1 MLHQNSSSCLSP
13 RERDINCS
21 AYELIHSREAVLT
34 YSSRVRLQLKGTMRE
49 EHIAVLGQFCAKII
63 TNFSQ
68 LQYTPTLTIHIVLN
82 NKTLTLTS
90 QGYAQCKTRESL

>member
-1 MLHQNSSSCLSP
+1 
-13 RERDINCS
+13 
-21 AYELIHSREAVLT
+21 
-34 YSSRVRLQLKGTMRE
+34 MRE
-49 EHIAVLGQFCAKII
+49 EHIAVLDQFWAKII

-90 QGYAQCKTRESL
+90 QCYAQ

>member
-21 AYELIHSREAVLT
+21 VYELIHSREAVLI
-34 YSSRVRLQLKGTMRE
+34 YSSRVRLQPKGAIRE
-49 EHIAVLGQFCAKII
+49 EHIAVLGQFRAEDI

-68 LQYTPTLTIHIVLN
+68 LQYTSTLAIHIVLN

-90 QGYAQCKTRESL
+90 QGYTQ

>member
-1 MLHQNSSSCLSP
+1 
-13 RERDINCS
+13 
-21 AYELIHSREAVLT
+21 
-34 YSSRVRLQLKGTMRE
+34 MRE

-82 NKTLTLTS
+82 NKTLTLT
-90 QGYAQCKTRESL
+90 

>member
-1 MLHQNSSSCLSP
+1 MRASY
-13 RERDINCS
+13 CS
-21 AYELIHSREAVLT
+21 VYELIHSREAVLI
-34 YSSRVRLQLKGTMRE
+34 YSSRVRLRLKGTMRE
-49 EHIAVLGQFCAKII
+49 EHIAVLDQFWAKII

-90 QGYAQCKTRESL
+90 QCYAQ

>member
-1 MLHQNSSSCLSP
+1 
-13 RERDINCS
+13 
-21 AYELIHSREAVLT
+21 
-34 YSSRVRLQLKGTMRE
+34 MRE